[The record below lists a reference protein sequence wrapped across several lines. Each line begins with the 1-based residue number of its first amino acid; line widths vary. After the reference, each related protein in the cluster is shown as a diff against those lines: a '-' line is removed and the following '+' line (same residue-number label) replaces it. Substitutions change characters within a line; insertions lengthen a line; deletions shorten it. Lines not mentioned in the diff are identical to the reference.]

1 MSNGITGLQ
10 SQHWAFLASSCLY
23 LCLSSGFHLPFLAL
37 FLLLKIAFC
46 VSFMILSFSHL
57 LSFLSHFCLLEIMQL
72 VWVDREKMSFS
83 VEHPSIQIHL
93 KTKLYSIQYAP
104 CQINTLSI
112 EKQILNTFLRIYQI
126 FIWIFLRI
134 YCLFLWIYPK
144 DSMTHSHDF
153 CEYLNRIRIENSM
166 PKPPHACLQR
176 AGSGTWGFPPV
187 IIIIILI
194 TIIFIIIIIN
204 LP

>member
-1 MSNGITGLQ
+1 MHNSRFYTPESPWILLSQVLGTCKVARILLSQNGCKFKDWMNTMSNGISGLQ

-104 CQINTLSI
+104 CQINPLSI
-112 EKQILNTFLRIYQI
+112 EKQILKTFLRIYQT
-126 FIWIFLRI
+126 FI
-134 YCLFLWIYPK
+134 
-144 DSMTHSHDF
+144 
-153 CEYLNRIRIENSM
+153 
-166 PKPPHACLQR
+166 
-176 AGSGTWGFPPV
+176 
-187 IIIIILI
+187 
-194 TIIFIIIIIN
+194 
-204 LP
+204 